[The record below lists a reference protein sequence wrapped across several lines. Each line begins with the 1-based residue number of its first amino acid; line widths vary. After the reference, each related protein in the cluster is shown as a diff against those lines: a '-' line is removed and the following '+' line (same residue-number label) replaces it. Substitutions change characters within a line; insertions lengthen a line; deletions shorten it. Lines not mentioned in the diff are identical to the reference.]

1 MSKIS
6 RWRWAEAYAA
16 LLEQVSRGAAECA
29 AAEGAD
35 GAALDERTPRA
46 TEMELQGCW
55 QAGMLGV
62 GSETERHGP
71 VRIMDFGTW
80 NRSSGPDFLRA
91 EIELGG
97 RRQRGDIE
105 LDLRAQDW
113 ENHGHGSNP
122 DYNGVVLHVVLGEVP
137 KGWFT
142 RNSRHEEVPVLS
154 ISPSACRRAM
164 GHSEPLLGTS
174 LDLCREPLS
183 VMPQEC
189 VQPLL
194 EGAACYRMQKKRLLF
209 RSKCDHL
216 GTRQTWYEAW
226 AETLGYRVNKVPM
239 QMLARRA
246 PICELGKDAEAILF
260 GTAGFLVPILPEQ
273 ASSES
278 RHYHRRVWDAW
289 WPCRDR
295 FALSGPSRI
304 PWSGSPVRPL
314 NHPHRRVAALALSV
328 LRWKEVEPLLNADRA
343 SQLTKLFVSLRHP
356 YWSRH
361 CTLPSVPLS
370 HDCALVGRERIR
382 DFLINHVYVQDESDQ
397 AWEAYL
403 RLRES
408 KPASR
413 VQRVAARLF
422 GNREELAPLLQYC
435 YAQQALLQ
443 IEADFCC
450 AHGCGDCL
458 FPAQLQ
464 QWGR

>member
-1 MSKIS
+1 MSEIS
-6 RWRWAEAYAA
+6 RRRWAEAYAA
-16 LLEQVSRGAAECA
+16 LLEQVSRGAECA
-29 AAEGAD
+29 AAEGDD
-35 GAALDERTPRA
+35 GAASDEKTPRPA
-46 TEMELQGCW
+46 EMELQGCW
-55 QAGMLGV
+55 QAGLLGT
-62 GSETERHGP
+62 GGETERHGP
-71 VRIMDFGTW
+71 VRIVDFGTW

-97 RRQRGDIE
+97 RRLRGDIE
-105 LDLRAQDW
+105 LDPRAQDW

-122 DYNGVVLHVVLGEVP
+122 DYDGVVLHVVLGEVP

-154 ISPSACRRAM
+154 IAPSVCRRAL
-164 GHSEPLLGTS
+164 GHSEPLPVTS

-183 VMPQEC
+183 AMPLES
-189 VQPLL
+189 VQTLL
-194 EGAACYRMQKKRLLF
+194 EGAAFYRMQKKRLLF
-209 RSKCDHL
+209 RRKCEHL
-216 GTRQTWYEAW
+216 GMRQTWYEAW

-246 PICELGKDAEAILF
+246 PIRELGKEAEAILF

-273 ASSES
+273 ASPES
-278 RHYHRRVWDAW
+278 RQYHRRVWDAW
-289 WPCRDR
+289 WPRRDR
-295 FALSGPSRI
+295 FALAGPSRI
-304 PWSGSPVRPL
+304 PWSSAPVRPL

-328 LRWKEVEPLLNADRA
+328 LHWKEVEPLLKADHA
-343 SQLTKLFVSLRHP
+343 SQLTKLFASLHHP

-370 HDCALVGRERIR
+370 RDCALVGRERIR
-382 DFLINHVYVQDESDQ
+382 DFLINHVYVQDESEP

-413 VQRVAARLF
+413 VQWVAARLF
-422 GNREELAPLLQYC
+422 GNREDLGSLLQSC

-450 AHGCGDCL
+450 AHGCGDCF
-458 FPAQLQ
+458 FPVQLQ
-464 QWGR
+464 QWSR